1 MQLLT
6 GAAHH
11 AAALFVSALGIL
23 ALAMP
28 ALLAPA
34 TPADAQQTA
43 AQTAPQMTLER
54 IGPALAHPWGLEFLT
69 SDTVLVT
76 TRGGALWKIGLSD
89 GAATEITGTPDVY
102 HRRQG
107 GLLDVAAIDG
117 HVYLCYSA
125 VLPGGSATA
134 IDRAVIEGDRLVRRR
149 TIFTGNAATRSG
161 HHFGCRLHVTGT
173 ALWATL
179 GDRGDRD
186 NGQDPTT
193 HAASIIRLTP
203 DGAPHPGNPHFI
215 DSDKAGWAPEIFSIG
230 HRNPQGLAMHP
241 MTGEIWAHE
250 HGPRGGDEINILRPG
265 PNTPGPNTPGTNAG
279 ANYGW
284 PAVSHGREY
293 ATGMRVSR
301 HDSLPGFV
309 DPVWVWIPSIAP
321 SGMAFY
327 PDEPAT
333 AITPAPIFPA
343 PMFPEWRGHLLVG
356 SLKFRRLYLVEIGDD
371 GLPASE
377 RVILDGEIGRIRD
390 VAVGP
395 DGPFAGAVFL
405 LSDEAQGGLWRLA
418 SDQAAR

>member
-1 MQLLT
+1 M
-6 GAAHH
+6 
-11 AAALFVSALGIL
+11 
-23 ALAMP
+23 
-28 ALLAPA
+28 
-34 TPADAQQTA
+34 
-43 AQTAPQMTLER
+43 
-54 IGPALAHPWGLEFLT
+54 
-69 SDTVLVT
+69 
-76 TRGGALWKIGLSD
+76 
-89 GAATEITGTPDVY
+89 
-102 HRRQG
+102 
-107 GLLDVAAIDG
+107 LDVAAIDG

-149 TIFTGNAATRSG
+149 TIFTGNKATRSG

-179 GDRGDRD
+179 GDRGERA

-203 DGAPHPGNPHFI
+203 DGAPHPGNPHFT
-215 DSDKAGWAPEIFSIG
+215 DSEKADWAPEIFSIG

-250 HGPRGGDEINILRPG
+250 HGPRGGDEINILRPARD
-265 PNTPGPNTPGTNAG
+265 AG

-293 ATGMRVSR
+293 ATGMRVS
-301 HDSLPGFV
+301 HVDSLPGFI
-309 DPVWVWIPSIAP
+309 DPVWVWTPSIAP

-327 PDEPAT
+327 PDDSSDDMFPDVM
-333 AITPAPIFPA
+333 FPA
-343 PMFPEWRGHLLVG
+343 FKGHLLVG

-377 RVILDGEIGRIRD
+377 RVILDGEVGRIRD

-418 SDQAAR
+418 SDQATR

>member
-1 MQLLT
+1 MRLLT
-6 GAAHH
+6 GAAHR
-11 AAALFVSALGIL
+11 AAALFVSALAIL
-23 ALAMP
+23 MP
-28 ALLAPA
+28 VLPAA
-34 TPADAQQTA
+34 TPAA
-43 AQTAPQMTLER
+43 AQSMTLER
-54 IGPALAHPWGLEFLT
+54 VGPALAHPWGMEFLT
-69 SDTVLVT
+69 SDSLLVT
-76 TRGGALWKIGLSD
+76 TRGGALWKIGLAD
-89 GAATEITGTPDVY
+89 GAATRITGTPDVY
-102 HRRQG
+102 ARRQG

-149 TIFTGNAATRSG
+149 TIFTGNAATKSG

-179 GDRGDRD
+179 GDRGERD
-186 NGQDPTT
+186 NGQDPST

-203 DGAPHPGNPHFI
+203 DGDAHPGNPHVN
-215 DSDKAGWAPEIFSIG
+215 DKGKAGWAPEIFSIG
-230 HRNPQGLAMHP
+230 HRNPQGLAMNP
-241 MTGEIWAHE
+241 ATGEMWSHE
-250 HGPRGGDEINILRPG
+250 HGPRGGDEINILRP
-265 PNTPGPNTPGTNAG
+265 TIDAG

-293 ATGMRVSR
+293 ATGLRVSR

-309 DPVWVWIPSIAP
+309 DPVWVWVPSIAP

-327 PDEPAT
+327 PDEARGDGSG
-333 AITPAPIFPA
+333 AMSPA

-377 RVILDGEIGRIRD
+377 SVILDGEIGRIRD

-395 DGPFAGAVFL
+395 DGPFAGQVFL
-405 LSDEAQGGLWRLA
+405 LSDEAQGGLWRLT
-418 SDQAAR
+418 SDEAAR

>member
-1 MQLLT
+1 MGLLT
-6 GAAHH
+6 RAAHR
-11 AAALFVSALGIL
+11 AAALFVSTLTAS
-23 ALAMP
+23 AVLAMLAMLP
-28 ALLAPA
+28 AA
-34 TPADAQQTA
+34 AQQTGQ
-43 AQTAPQMTLER
+43 QTGQQMMPEQMVLER
-54 IGPALAHPWGLEFLT
+54 VGPKRAHPWGLEFLT

-76 TRGGALWKIGLSD
+76 ERGGTLWKIGLAD
-89 GAATEITGTPDVY
+89 GAATRITGTPDVY
-102 HRRQG
+102 ARRQG

-134 IDRAVIEGDRLVRRR
+134 IDRAVIDGDRLVRRR
-149 TIFTGNAATRSG
+149 TIFTGNVATKSG

-179 GDRGDRD
+179 GDRGDRE
-186 NGQDPTT
+186 NGQDATT

-203 DGAPHPGNPHFI
+203 DGAPHPDNTPPDDPDI
-215 DSDKAGWAPEIFSIG
+215 EGWLPEIFSIG

-241 MTGEIWAHE
+241 VTGEIWAHE
-250 HGPRGGDEINILRPG
+250 HGPRGGDEINILRPDRD
-265 PNTPGPNTPGTNAG
+265 AG

-301 HDSLPGFV
+301 DDSLPGFV
-309 DPVWVWIPSIAP
+309 DPVWVWTPSIAP

-327 PDEPAT
+327 PDDVAGDMV
-333 AITPAPIFPA
+333 PAPMFPA

-356 SLKFRRLYLVEIGDD
+356 SLKFRRLYLVGIGDD

-377 RVILDGEIGRIRD
+377 SIILDGEIGRIRD

-405 LSDEAQGGLWRLA
+405 LSDEAQGGLYRLT
-418 SDQAAR
+418 AR

>member
-1 MQLLT
+1 MRLLT
-6 GAAHH
+6 GAAHR
-11 AAALFVSALGIL
+11 AAALFVSALA
-23 ALAMP
+23 ALAILIPVLP
-28 ALLAPA
+28 AAA
-34 TPADAQQTA
+34 TPAA
-43 AQTAPQMTLER
+43 AKPMTLER
-54 IGPALAHPWGLEFLT
+54 VGPALAHPWGMEFLT
-69 SDTVLVT
+69 SDSLLVT
-76 TRGGALWKIGLSD
+76 TRGGTLWKIGLAD
-89 GAATEITGTPDVY
+89 GAATRITGTPDVY
-102 HRRQG
+102 ARRQG

-125 VLPGGSATA
+125 ILPGGSATA

-149 TIFTGNAATRSG
+149 TIFTGNAATKSG
-161 HHFGCRLHVTGT
+161 HHFGCRLYVNGT

-186 NGQDPTT
+186 NGQDPST

-203 DGAPHPGNPHFI
+203 DGDAHPGNPHI
-215 DSDKAGWAPEIFSIG
+215 TDKAKAGWAPEIFSIG
-230 HRNPQGLAMHP
+230 HRNPQGLAMNP
-241 MTGEIWAHE
+241 MTGEMWSHE
-250 HGPRGGDEINILRPG
+250 HGPRGGDEINILRPAID
-265 PNTPGPNTPGTNAG
+265 AG

-284 PAVSHGREY
+284 PAVSQGREY
-293 ATGMRVSR
+293 ATGLRVSR

-309 DPVWVWIPSIAP
+309 DPVWVWVPSIAP

-327 PDEPAT
+327 PDEAGGDVSD
-333 AITPAPIFPA
+333 AMSPA

-395 DGPFAGAVFL
+395 DGPFAGQVFL
-405 LSDEAQGGLWRLA
+405 LSDEAQGGLWRLT
-418 SDQAAR
+418 SDEAAR